1 VTSSS
6 DTYNRDL
13 IKVIREKG
21 SIQSITST
29 ASKKLL
35 LHFLINKYNGFNWSD
50 NYIEMLKK
58 EITKFCLTS
67 SRKWST
73 VRRHYKIFETKN
85 FEWLSSAF
93 TMPVNNKTNSK
104 PSGRP
109 PIDNFIL
116 GSERT
121 QRRKI
126 QSLLSS
132 TCITSPEVLSAAKSK
147 LYKTGQRKAT
157 SLFKDS
163 LSSPNR
169 AKKIKS
175 AYKDANKNCPI
186 PYTPDEALAF
196 MIDNKLTKQQ
206 YINIR
211 LGSKKRNCDI
221 YPSYENIILEKKNC
235 YPRNIDIT
243 ESYCKIPLQ
252 SLRL

>member
-1 VTSSS
+1 NVTSLR

-21 SIQSITST
+21 SIQSITSI

-35 LHFLINKYNGFNWSD
+35 LNFLINKYNGFNWSD

-67 SRKWST
+67 
-73 VRRHYKIFETKN
+73 
-85 FEWLSSAF
+85 AF

-109 PIDNFIL
+109 LIDNFIL

-132 TCITSPEVLSAAKSK
+132 LCITSPEVLSATKN
-147 LYKTGQRKAT
+147 L
-157 SLFKDS
+157 
-163 LSSPNR
+163 
-169 AKKIKS
+169 KKIKS
-175 AYKDANKNCPI
+175 AYKDVNKNCPI

-206 YINIR
+206 YTNIR

-221 YPSYENIILEKKNC
+221 YPSYENIILEKK
-235 YPRNIDIT
+235 IVILET
-243 ESYCKIPLQ
+243 
-252 SLRL
+252 